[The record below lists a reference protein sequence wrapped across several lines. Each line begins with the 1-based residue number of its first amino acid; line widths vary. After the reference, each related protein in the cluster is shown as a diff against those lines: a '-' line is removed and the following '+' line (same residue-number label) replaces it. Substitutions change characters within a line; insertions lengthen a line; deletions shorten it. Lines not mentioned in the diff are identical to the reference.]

1 MAVHPGR
8 AARNEG
14 TGEADPSLVSIGVVT
29 AITVETLAVREVLD
43 DVVTVHLPGDHHPY
57 HLGTLPSSI
66 ESERHVVAVAQQ
78 TRDGTRDAAWL
89 CGHMPH
95 SFESLRAFVMCGI
108 AAGVPSDDPG
118 GHVALGDIV
127 VATDVVDYRHE
138 RRVDGGDIL
147 RGAAQQPGTL
157 WMDAD
162 HLVLSD
168 EMLGTP
174 PWLPLLAAAGD
185 PFRRPDPTGRPRAH
199 RGRVGS
205 ADLLLR
211 DRAYRDG
218 VAREL
223 GLLAF
228 EMEGAGVAIG
238 SQLGGRSWY
247 MVRGIAD
254 HGDNSTKSDEWHPY
268 AALAA
273 ASYLRSVLARCAPFA
288 PGRHRQRSSS
298 LDPLSAIAD
307 ALVDLRIMRDEQQR
321 RAVLDLLPAAIR
333 AQIPENSVGRLHIIQ
348 TVTTLERYPQGLEV
362 LLAALRLTLG
372 EGSPE
377 FVQAERVLRV
387 NWRGQ

>member
-1 MAVHPGR
+1 MD
-8 AARNEG
+8 
-14 TGEADPSLVSIGVVT
+14 TGGPDPALVSIGVVT

-43 DVVTVHLPGDHHPY
+43 DVVTVHFEGDHHPY
-57 HLGTLPSSI
+57 HLGKLPSS
-66 ESERHVVAVAQQ
+66 SELEPHVVVVAQQ

-95 SFESLRAFVMCGI
+95 TFESLRAFVMCGI
-108 AAGVPSDDPG
+108 AAGVPSDDPAR
-118 GHVALGDIV
+118 HVALGDIV
-127 VATDVVDYRHE
+127 VATDVIDYRHE
-138 RRVDGGDIL
+138 RRIDGAGVL
-147 RGAAQQPGTL
+147 RGASPQPGAV

-162 HLVLSD
+162 HQVQSD
-168 EMLGTP
+168 EMMGVP
-174 PWLPLLAAAGD
+174 PWLPLLETAGD
-185 PFRRPDPTGRPRAH
+185 PFRRPHPNGRPRAH

-211 DRAYRDG
+211 DRAFRDG
-218 VAREL
+218 LAREL

-238 SQLGGRSWY
+238 AQLGGRSWY

-254 HGDNSTKSDEWHPY
+254 HGDNLRKNDTWHPY

-273 ASYLRSVLARCAPFA
+273 ACYLRSVLARCAPLL
-288 PGRHRQRSSS
+288 PGRHRQRSADS
-298 LDPLSAIAD
+298 LDPLNAIAD
-307 ALVDLRIMRDEQQR
+307 ALVDLRVMRDEQQR

-333 AQIPENSVGRLHIIQ
+333 AQIPENSMGRLHLIQ

-377 FVQAERVLRV
+377 FAAAERVLRV
-387 NWRGQ
+387 NWRSE

>member
-1 MAVHPGR
+1 VAVHPGW
-8 AARNEG
+8 AARNIG
-14 TGEADPSLVSIGVVT
+14 TGGEDPSLVSIGIVT
-29 AITVETLAVREVLD
+29 AITVETLALREILD
-43 DVVTVHLPGDHHPY
+43 DVVTVHFPGDPHPY
-57 HLGTLPSSI
+57 HWGTLPSSDATQP
-66 ESERHVVAVAQQ
+66 HVVVVAQQ

-95 SFESLRAFVMCGI
+95 TFESLRAFVMCGI
-108 AAGVPSDDPG
+108 AAGVPSDEPG
-118 GHVALGDIV
+118 RNVALGDIV

-147 RGAAQQPGTL
+147 RGASHQPGAV

-162 HLVLSD
+162 HQVLSD
-168 EMLGTP
+168 EMMGAP
-174 PWLPLLAAAGD
+174 PWLPLLEAAGD
-185 PFRRPDPTGRPRAH
+185 PFRRPHPATRPRAH

-211 DRAYRDG
+211 DRDFRDK

-223 GLLAF
+223 GVLAF

-238 SQLGGRSWY
+238 SHLAGRPWY

-254 HGDNSTKSDEWHPY
+254 HGDNWTKNDTWHPY

-273 ASYLRSVLARCAPFA
+273 ASYLRSVLARCAPFT
-288 PGRHRQRSSS
+288 PGRHRQRSGG
-298 LDPLSAIAD
+298 LDPLNAIAD
-307 ALVDLRIMRDEQQR
+307 ALVELRVLRDEQQR

-333 AQIPENSVGRLHIIQ
+333 AQIPENAMGRLHLIQ

-372 EGSPE
+372 DGSPE
-377 FVQAERVLRV
+377 LAEAERVLRV
-387 NWRGQ
+387 NWRTE